1 MGATSAA
8 VPAVQEEHAEE
19 TINFLFLLKL
29 SNRISGLASPA
40 GRVTAVAVIP
50 VKGDLGACLWFAS
63 FFSPSVGDRYTGF
76 GLVCTE
82 NPRIPAGLIAY
93 PTQHH
98 CSIKTIPYSTQSH
111 CSTNPLKPC
120 SLQHPVP
127 LGGIWTL
134 HTSRRE
140 EHPEPWCTQHCHPPA
155 A

>member
-8 VPAVQEEHAEE
+8 VPAVQEERAEE

-50 VKGDLGACLWFAS
+50 VKGNLGACLWFAS

-82 NPRIPAGLIAY
+82 NP
-93 PTQHH
+93 TQF
-98 CSIKTIPYSTQSH
+98 
-111 CSTNPLKPC
+111 LA
-120 SLQHPVP
+120 
-127 LGGIWTL
+127 
-134 HTSRRE
+134 E
-140 EHPEPWCTQHCHPPA
+140 EHDTTKSECKEMRGQSKSDFFCDLLEMTGQGRSPNSM
-155 A
+155 